1 MKAFAKN
8 IRISPKKLNVIAL
21 IVRQSHSAKDALD
34 ILRFMPKKGA
44 ATLFKVLSSA
54 VANAVHNDAQQLE
67 NLKVKTI
74 VVSNGIVYKRG
85 NPISR
90 GRNHRI
96 LKRTSNIFL
105 ELTA

>member
-1 MKAFAKN
+1 MKAYAKN
-8 IRISPKKLNVIAL
+8 IRISPKKLSVVAL
-21 IVRQSHSAKDALD
+21 IARQTRDAKSALD

-44 ATLFKVLSSA
+44 AILFKVLSSA
-54 VANAVHNDAQQLE
+54 VANATHNDAQVLE
-67 NLKVKTI
+67 NLKIKSVI
-74 VVSNGIVYKRG
+74 VSKGVVYKRG

-96 LKRTSNIFL
+96 LKRTSNILL